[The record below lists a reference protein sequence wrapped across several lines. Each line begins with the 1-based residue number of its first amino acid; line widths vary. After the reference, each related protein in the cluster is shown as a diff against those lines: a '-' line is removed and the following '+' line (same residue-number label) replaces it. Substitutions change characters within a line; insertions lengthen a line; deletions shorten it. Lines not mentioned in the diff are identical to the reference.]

1 MMRTWMKRVALW
13 MVVCLPVLAV
23 AQQGTVRGFLY
34 EQETGEPAIFTPVS
48 LKGANDLRLGAETD
62 VNGYFSISKVPP
74 GHYTLGHQ
82 LGLRHAEQAD
92 GREEG
97 PADNREGL

>member
-34 EQETGEPAIFTPVS
+34 EQETGEPAIFTPVT
-48 LKGANDLRLGAETD
+48 LKGANDLRLKIQDAQQRD
-62 VNGYFSISKVPP
+62 VVIVPA
-74 GHYTLGHQ
+74 G
-82 LGLRHAEQAD
+82 
-92 GREEG
+92 
-97 PADNREGL
+97 